1 MDSNSSQ
8 ESFIEHL
15 LYSRTWSRHLGV
27 CKKTRQTL
35 PRDLVSAFRE
45 QTFLWGSKYITEQ
58 GRWCEI
64 KKDDEG

>member
-15 LYSRTWSRHLGV
+15 LYSRTWSRHWGYAR
-27 CKKTRQTL
+27 KQDRL
-35 PRDLVSAFRE
+35 PRDLVCAFRE